1 MFGQSKSTAPR
12 LLKFEAPKDPIDQE
26 NEKRLWEMPHIQK
39 VAYLDEKFEKK
50 KQDLA
55 ASGLSD
61 GEKLAIS
68 NAMEVF
74 KQQMELEAWDAEA
87 NECYMRGFRDFL
99 QGKSKYNSEQYKH
112 LVPWTNNPLVGKDI
126 EVYLDAVLDK
136 KIEFDAKIAR
146 MFNTKMAPRN
156 LKDAWL
162 YYVFIVTGKKP
173 PTDIF
178 LKAWDAFYPF
188 QDSRFNPKTLASIP
202 NPTPQDGWV
211 QTASNAPPR
220 QEQKGIDGPVESCDY
235 EPKLDPPEPDTKPD
249 QGNHQQPPTPA
260 VPVQTDPTPPVAP
273 QEATIPMEEDDDD
286 EEKLK
291 DNRKRKAEEELE
303 EGLPTVYNKTT
314 NEAYYEKVR
323 QTREWA
329 VPIATAVHEST
340 HRVNEIN
347 RDTADPVA
355 QDSIRRGNNRVEQF
369 TFRATTNPAPR
380 AAYKHTKAAQSE
392 LEKSRWQV
400 KKLESALAI
409 EKAKAQELIEEKN
422 KQVEELSR
430 LNHKLREEVF
440 GFTTKYEAVVN
451 SSTARLKEVVDKYFS
466 ENESLKQML
475 AKAEALAWTN
485 AKTQQ
490 TTIQGL
496 KREVEHVRKLYEQ
509 AWKIAE
515 KTALKQA
522 ELLKENA
529 ELKEGN
535 FELTEEF
542 MKQVSKIQDLQRK
555 LAAAGE
561 NGDPRNAEHVKH
573 RLRTVNKADQAI
585 IDEGMELELRS
596 GKRKRK

>member
-1 MFGQSKSTAPR
+1 MFGGQSRSTAPK
-12 LLKFEAPKDPIDQE
+12 LLKFETPKDPVEQE
-26 NEKRLWEMPHIQK
+26 NEKKLWEIPHIQK
-39 VAYLDEKFEKK
+39 VAYLDDKFEEK
-50 KQDLA
+50 KQKLMS
-55 ASGLSD
+55 SGKPL
-61 GEKLAIS
+61 EQKLAIL

-99 QGKSKYNSEQYKH
+99 QGKSKYNTSEYKH

-126 EVYLDAVLDK
+126 DVYLEAMLDK
-136 KIEFDAKIAR
+136 KIEFDAKIAK
-146 MFNTKMAPRN
+146 MFNTRMAPRN

-178 LKAWDAFYPF
+178 LKAWDAFYPY
-188 QDSRFNPKTLASIP
+188 QDGQFNPPSLAAKP

-211 QTASNAPPR
+211 QTPSDAKPR

-235 EPKLDPPEPDTKPD
+235 EPKLDPAEPVTKPAQAD
-249 QGNHQQPPTPA
+249 FQQPPTPVA
-260 VPVQTDPTPPVAP
+260 PVQVDPTPPVAP
-273 QEATIPMEEDDDD
+273 QEATIPMEAEE

-291 DNRKRKAEEELE
+291 NNRKRKAEEELE
-303 EGLPTVYNKTT
+303 EPKIYTKTT
-314 NEAYYEKVR
+314 DEAYYEQVR

-329 VPIATAVHEST
+329 VPIATSVHESS
-340 HRVNEIN
+340 HRVDEIN

-355 QDSIRRGNNRVEQF
+355 QDSIRRGNDRVRRSTHQ
-369 TFRATTNPAPR
+369 ATTTPAPR

-400 KKLESALAI
+400 RRLEGALAV

-451 SSTARLKEVVDKYFS
+451 SSTAHLKQVVDKYFS

-475 AKAEALAWTN
+475 AKAEALNWSN

-490 TTIQGL
+490 MAIQGL
-496 KREVEHVRKLYEQ
+496 KREVERIQKLYEQ
-509 AWKIAE
+509 ASKIAE

-522 ELLKENA
+522 DLLKENA
-529 ELKEGN
+529 ELIEGN
-535 FELTEEF
+535 SELTEEF
-542 MKQVSKIQDLQRK
+542 AKQTSKILELERK
-555 LAAAGE
+555 LKAAGE
-561 NGDPRNAEHVKH
+561 NGDPRNAEHVRH
-573 RLRTVNKADQAI
+573 RLRTVTKADRAI